1 MTTPEKIDDF
11 SEAQKK
17 ANITKSSNVRWAGVG
32 ATTTNNDG
40 NTRTGDAGARV
51 SGNESYHES
60 QTQNI
65 IGIDP
70 DGNQFNV
77 QTVNVQRNLPYLVS
91 ISAQNGYSPAY
102 SQVVVGYDTDSNN
115 IYVPFI

>member
-1 MTTPEKIDDF
+1 M
-11 SEAQKK
+11 
-17 ANITKSSNVRWAGVG
+17 RWAGVG

-91 ISAQNGYSPAY
+91 ISAQMVILQPIVKLLLDMILIQTIFMCHSFRIIWSKY
-102 SQVVVGYDTDSNN
+102 
-115 IYVPFI
+115 